1 MQWVLCED
9 TKKIWRKKIKI
20 RSVVVSIAIWTRRC
34 RRDSVLVFN
43 IVGVV
48 VVVVVL
54 IVVFCINVVAVV
66 ILLVRCK
73 TGGFVGV
80 KKRFDTIIVTMSRIR
95 YKHVYVCLC

>member
-20 RSVVVSIAIWTRRC
+20 RSVIVSIAIRTRRC
-34 RRDSVLVFN
+34 QRDSVLVFN
-43 IVGVV
+43 IVV

-54 IVVFCINVVAVV
+54 IVVFCINVIAVSV
-66 ILLVRCK
+66 LLVRCK